1 MSSHPFIDIQFPVP
15 WVELTPEQAKIDVE
29 FAMKLAQ
36 DKIDAISNLADDQI
50 SYDSVFTALDNC
62 DIELDQGSNYM
73 DHLNSVHDNEPLRAV
88 YKELNPRITDFYTK
102 INLNPKLW
110 AVIKKAAQKRENA
123 QLTPVQKRY
132 VELTLLSFKLNG
144 ADLED
149 EKKEEFAKIQVEITK
164 LTDQYK
170 SNVLDSTNAFEL
182 FVEDK
187 AELEGLPES
196 SFVQAAEA
204 AEKKGKKGQ
213 YLFTLHFPSMFPV
226 MKYAKSESLRKK
238 IWEGA
243 CGIGHSG
250 KYDNSEILLKIASL
264 RDRNAHLLGFNS
276 FADLNLLRRMA
287 LNGGNALHFVD
298 EMHDKCKR
306 QFLEESERLR
316 QYKAKLVG
324 DDKAEI
330 LPWERN
336 YYQELLRKEKYDFDD
351 ESLRPYF
358 PVDKVM
364 KGVFSITSTLY
375 GIDVREKET
384 YYRESASDPIQEGK
398 VEVWNKDVKYFEVFD
413 KETGEQL
420 GGFYADWHPRDDK
433 KSGAWFHP
441 FYSLYKSNPK
451 NLGAI
456 CGNIQK
462 PTGGKPALLDHSEV
476 ETIFHEFGHLC
487 HGIVSKATIRSFAG
501 TNVAWDF
508 VELPSQFLENWTW
521 ERDALNLFAS
531 HYETGQQIPSEI
543 FDKMIAARNYNSAIF
558 MMRQLSFGKIDLEI
572 HHHFHKYDGMTVDQ
586 IDELVLKDYR
596 VPCSVKAPSCL
607 YNFGH
612 LFNSPVAYAAGY
624 YSYMWAEE
632 LEADAF
638 TRFKKEGILNEKTG
652 KEFRDKILIW
662 GNSKPAADLFRDFMG
677 RNPDPSALLTR
688 NGIKP

>member
-1 MSSHPFIDIQFPVP
+1 
-15 WVELTPEQAKIDVE
+15 
-29 FAMKLAQ
+29 
-36 DKIDAISNLADDQI
+36 
-50 SYDSVFTALDNC
+50 
-62 DIELDQGSNYM
+62 
-73 DHLNSVHDNEPLRAV
+73 
-88 YKELNPRITDFYTK
+88 
-102 INLNPKLW
+102 
-110 AVIKKAAQKRENA
+110 
-123 QLTPVQKRY
+123 
-132 VELTLLSFKLNG
+132 
-144 ADLED
+144 
-149 EKKEEFAKIQVEITK
+149 
-164 LTDQYK
+164 
-170 SNVLDSTNAFEL
+170 
-182 FVEDK
+182 
-187 AELEGLPES
+187 
-196 SFVQAAEA
+196 
-204 AEKKGKKGQ
+204 
-213 YLFTLHFPSMFPV
+213 
-226 MKYAKSESLRKK
+226 
-238 IWEGA
+238 
-243 CGIGHSG
+243 
-250 KYDNSEILLKIASL
+250 
-264 RDRNAHLLGFNS
+264 
-276 FADLNLLRRMA
+276 MA

-487 HGIVSKATIRSFAG
+487 HGIVTKATIRSFAG

-543 FDKMIAARNYNSAIF
+543 FDKMIAAKNYNSAIF

-677 RNPDPSALLTR
+677 RDPDPSALLTR